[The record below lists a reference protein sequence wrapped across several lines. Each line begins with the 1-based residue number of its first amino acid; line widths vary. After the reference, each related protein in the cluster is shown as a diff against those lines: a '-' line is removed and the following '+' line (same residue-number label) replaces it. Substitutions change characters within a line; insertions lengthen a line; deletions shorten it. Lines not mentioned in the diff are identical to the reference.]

1 MRLILYI
8 GHHKVGSTAL
18 QAFLAQNTVSLLK
31 RGILYPAV
39 ESMGFSHFLA
49 KMARAEDVPEFEHV
63 NIREPHSALA
73 YRMIADEAHRPIPP
87 QFRKLPGTPQML
99 AALKNQV
106 KRLEPHTVILASEAF
121 SNFGDAA
128 PNQIDRLLNA
138 FPQADVQI
146 YCALRRPD
154 EYLISWH
161 GQRIKVGEPVRP
173 LRKAGITPYEN
184 NIHFNFDRVPLPWID
199 RLPGAKL
206 SLRSYSDIL
215 SVGGSIEDFAFET
228 GLNLLDGTLPVERH
242 NKSLALATVE
252 IARRANHDLPVED
265 ARRLRDY
272 LLWETG
278 DLGLL
283 PNRDIEMLGEE
294 KRSTIAERFSP
305 IHQTLATLVN
315 KGTFFQDF
323 NAIHDIKPIP
333 EIDAVAD
340 TLSKIDPT
348 AFENTTIENFL
359 GTLKHD
365 YGI

>member
-39 ESMGFSHFLA
+39 ESMGFAHFLA
-49 KMARAEDVPEFEHV
+49 KMLRGEDTHEFEHV

-73 YRMIADEAHRPIPP
+73 YRMISDEAHRPIPN
-87 QFRKLPGTPQML
+87 QFRKLPGSPQML

-106 KRLEPHTVILASEAF
+106 RRLEPHTVILASEAF

-128 PNQIDRLLNA
+128 PGQIDRLLNV
-138 FPQADVQI
+138 FPDAEVQI

-154 EYLISWH
+154 EYLVSWH
-161 GQRIKVGEPVRP
+161 GQRIKVGEPIRP

-184 NIHFNFDRVPLPWID
+184 NIHFNFDRVPVPWMENA
-199 RLPGAKL
+199 PGAKL
-206 SLRSYSDIL
+206 SLRSYTDIL
-215 SVGGSIEDFAFET
+215 AVGGSIEDFARET
-228 GLNLLDGTLPVERH
+228 GLDLLDGSLPVERH
-242 NKSLALATVE
+242 NKSLPLATVE
-252 IARRANHDLPVED
+252 IARCANHELPEEE

-278 DLGLL
+278 DLDLL
-283 PNRDIEMLGEE
+283 PNRDIEMLGTEN
-294 KRSTIAERFSP
+294 RNTIAERFAP
-305 IHQTLATLVN
+305 IHQILANLVD
-315 KGTFFQDF
+315 KDAFFHDYD
-323 NAIHDIKPIP
+323 AIREGKPIP
-333 EIDAVAD
+333 EIDAIAD
-340 TLSKIDPT
+340 TLGKIDPT
-348 AFENTTIENFL
+348 VFENTILENFI
-359 GTLKHD
+359 GKLKHD